1 MRVALCGIQV
11 LVAEQLLDLAQVCA
25 CAQKLGGE
33 DMTKRVGSDALTL
46 GDARGVGVA
55 AKRGGEDRGGEAV
68 AENAKEQGRVIGRRP
83 RGPVVEKQRDKAG
96 MNRQHP
102 LSPALSD
109 PHANQAALEVDVVP
123 VETQQLRAAQTAV
136 GEERQQEPVAL
147 GLAGMY
153 STPNVSATR
162 RVEEAREL

>member
-68 AENAKEQGRVIGRRP
+68 AENANEQGRVIGRRS
-83 RGPVVEKQRDKAG
+83 RGPVVEQQRDEGG
-96 MNRQHP
+96 MDRQHTLAAALGDSDP
-102 LSPALSD
+102 DEPAL
-109 PHANQAALEVDVVP
+109 EIDVVP
-123 VETQQLRAAQTAV
+123 VQPEQHDEVGQRIEHGTSLRA
-136 GEERQQEPVAL
+136 GPVSL
-147 GLAGMY
+147 SG
-153 STPNVSATR
+153 PV
-162 RVEEAREL
+162 